1 MNKSM
6 TMALLAACVVH
17 GAARAADET
26 LPATAEPAPVPTPA
40 SPSSPPADKFEGAI
54 GLLLA
59 YKPAYSGASDF
70 KIKPEIA
77 GFLRYG
83 RFTVTGAGGF
93 TTKRQDDV
101 ERGLDAELVRRDNLR
116 MSLSLRVD
124 PGRQETES
132 PALTG
137 MGDIRLTVRARLG
150 VRWNVAKNWQ
160 LSLASS
166 VDALNRVG
174 GYLVEAGVSHT
185 IPIDAQQR
193 LILSAGVSGAGDRH
207 MQAWYGVTP
216 AQSAASGY
224 PVFTPRE
231 GLKDAGVGITWRTEL
246 GPQWAAFAG
255 ASASRL
261 LGGAADSPLTRK
273 ATGWSTQAALV
284 RRF

>member
-1 MNKSM
+1 M
-6 TMALLAACVVH
+6 TVVLMGLAAP
-17 GAARAADET
+17 APSRAADEV
-26 LPATAEPAPVPTPA
+26 PVPAVGAQAAPA
-40 SPSSPPADKFEGAI
+40 ADQTVEKSADKFEGAI

-70 KIKPEIA
+70 KVKPEIA

-83 RFTVTGAGGF
+83 RFTVTGGGGF

-101 ERGLDAELVRRDNLR
+101 ERGLDAELVRRDDLR

-124 PGRQETES
+124 SGRRESAS
-132 PALTG
+132 PALAG
-137 MGDIRLTVRARLG
+137 MGDIRPTVRARLA
-150 VRWNVAKNWQ
+150 VRWNVAENWQ
-160 LSLASS
+160 VGLGSS

-174 GYLVEAGVSHT
+174 GYLVEAGVSRT

-193 LILSAGVSGAGDRH
+193 LILSAGVSGAGDRY
-207 MQAWYGVTP
+207 MQAWYGVTE

-224 PVFTPRE
+224 PVYAPRE

-255 ASASRL
+255 ASVSRL
-261 LGGAADSPLTRK
+261 LGGAADSPLTRRS
-273 ATGWSTQAALV
+273 AGRSMQAALV

>member
-6 TMALLAACVVH
+6 TLMLLAACVSH
-17 GAARAADET
+17 GAAQAAEGASPD
-26 LPATAEPAPVPTPA
+26 AAQSAP
-40 SPSSPPADKFEGAI
+40 PSSPSADKFEGAV

-70 KIKPEIA
+70 KLKPEVA

-93 TTKRQDDV
+93 TTRRQDDV
-101 ERGLDAELVRRDNLR
+101 ERGLDAELVRRDDLR
-116 MSLSLRVD
+116 MSLSLRID
-124 PGRQETES
+124 PGRQEADS
-132 PALTG
+132 PALSG

-150 VRWNVAKNWQ
+150 VRWNVGKQWQ
-160 LSLASS
+160 LSLGSS

-207 MQAWYGVTP
+207 MQAWYGVTA

-224 PVFTPRE
+224 PVYTPRE
-231 GLKDAGVGITWRTEL
+231 GLKDAGIGITWRTEL

-273 ATGWSTQAALV
+273 AEGWSMQAALV